1 MQLHCKLQSGFMGT
15 VMTRSTCYGAV
26 LTDKVREVRG
36 PISNTK
42 QSLLPVLCGVR
53 NYNFQF
59 NTCQLVYS
67 ANYDHGD
74 ALGLQKR

>member
-1 MQLHCKLQSGFMGT
+1 MQQQCKLQSGFQGT
-15 VMTRSTCYGAV
+15 VITRSKCYGAV

-36 PISNTK
+36 PISNSK
-42 QSLLPVLCGVR
+42 HSLLSVLCGVR

-67 ANYDHGD
+67 ANYDHGG
-74 ALGLQKR
+74 ALGLQQR